1 MGPPNQHQI
10 MQRNHHPIA
19 LPPITYQQQLAQP
32 RPQQH
37 LAIDY
42 DPRGVKRQSTDV
54 RIGDRKKVLLED
66 ERTDSIKRKREN
78 IRRNIERKIRKLD
91 DEVIEYM
98 QKGSGVLSLL
108 NKLKSSTHDSNG
120 FVDLLLS
127 NNEVKKICECIEC
140 YLDGEFEFDDEYG
153 EHFDREM
160 QEDFRINME
169 ELIDDGRS
177 LQSKRN
183 FLLNSHRGVRIT
195 CFVREHLLQKVCDYF
210 TLQCHRKR
218 KCCEVLKKRLN
229 KINNKIENSEDYE
242 EKGSGESSDEEGESG
257 GSSDEKEDEGGEE
270 EESEGEE
277 ASEISESE
285 EGEEGDS
292 DGIDE
297 SDDREEEGDGDEEDE
312 DDREEEGDGD
322 EEDEDDG
329 DSQYKNKIVLDCGRD
344 RPLTW
349 EY

>member
-1 MGPPNQHQI
+1 MGPVDHQSVAFP
-10 MQRNHHPIA
+10 PISYKQQLA
-19 LPPITYQQQLAQP
+19 LPQPQQQLALPQP
-32 RPQQH
+32 QQLALPPPQQH

-42 DPRGVKRQSTDV
+42 DPRGVKRINVDS

-66 ERTDSIKRKREN
+66 ERTDAVKRKREDE
-78 IRRNIERKIRKLD
+78 RRNIERKIRKLD
-91 DEVIEYM
+91 DEAIEYM

-160 QEDFRINME
+160 QEDFRINMG
-169 ELIDDGRS
+169 ELINERRS

-218 KCCEVLKKRLN
+218 KCCEILKKRLN

-257 GSSDEKEDEGGEE
+257 GSSDVEYDDKEDEDDSEG
-270 EESEGEE
+270 ESEGEE
-277 ASEISESE
+277 VSEISESE

-312 DDREEEGDGD
+312 DDREEE
-322 EEDEDDG
+322 
-329 DSQYKNKIVLDCGRD
+329 
-344 RPLTW
+344 
-349 EY
+349 

>member
-32 RPQQH
+32 QPQQH

-66 ERTDSIKRKREN
+66 ERTDSIKRKMEN
-78 IRRNIERKIRKLD
+78 NGRNVERKIRKLN
-91 DEVIEYM
+91 EEAKEYT

-127 NNEVKKICECIEC
+127 NNEVKKICECIKC

-169 ELIDDGRS
+169 ELIDERRS
-177 LQSKRN
+177 LQSKRS
-183 FLLNSHRGVRIT
+183 FLINSHRGVRII
-195 CFVREHLLQKVCDYF
+195 CFVRECLLQKVCDYF

-218 KCCEVLKKRLN
+218 KCCEVLKNRL
-229 KINNKIENSEDYE
+229 KEINNKIENSEDYE
-242 EKGSGESSDEEGESG
+242 EKGSEESSDEEEESG
-257 GSSDEKEDEGGEE
+257 GSSDGEY
-270 EESEGEE
+270 
-277 ASEISESE
+277 
-285 EGEEGDS
+285 
-292 DGIDE
+292 
-297 SDDREEEGDGDEEDE
+297 DDKEDE
-312 DDREEEGDGD
+312 DDSEEASSIEEESVEDVEAEGSNAEELDEKSEDESVRSTNDESSSQDGLT
-322 EEDEDDG
+322 ESSEDEDD
-329 DSQYKNKIVLDCGRD
+329 SQYK
-344 RPLTW
+344 
-349 EY
+349 